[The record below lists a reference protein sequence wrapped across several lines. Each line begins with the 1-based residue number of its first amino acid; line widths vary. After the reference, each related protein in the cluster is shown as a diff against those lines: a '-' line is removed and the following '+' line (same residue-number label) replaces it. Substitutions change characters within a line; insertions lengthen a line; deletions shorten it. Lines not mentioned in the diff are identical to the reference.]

1 MKTVYIAY
9 IVILSMKPHSG
20 DIMVYDAI
28 DKQTKSYH
36 ILVYSNMGYKPGDI
50 IEHGILH
57 QIPDSLGLN
66 IKSDP
71 YLPNQTIKPIKY

>member
-1 MKTVYIAY
+1 
-9 IVILSMKPHSG
+9 MKPHSG
-20 DIMVYDAI
+20 DIMVYDAV

-66 IKSDP
+66 IKYIISIFC
-71 YLPNQTIKPIKY
+71 LTLLGKLSKIFLFSTLLIF